1 MLMDVLFGAYRQRV
15 LAVLLLN
22 PDADYHV
29 RELARLTGTSA
40 GTLHRELSRLAE
52 AGLLLRREQG
62 NQVRYQA
69 NRDCPVFSELA
80 GLLRKTV
87 GMAGVIAEALAAHP
101 IEIALIFG
109 SIARGEETALS
120 DIDLLLIGEIGFA
133 DAVRALHPLQ
143 EKLQREINPVVY
155 RADEFVQKVRAG
167 DRFAN
172 EILVKPKLF
181 VKGSADDLGKLAG
194 YPQAAAF

>member
-69 NRDCPVFSELA
+69 NRDCPIFSELA

-87 GMAGVIAEALAAHP
+87 GMAGVIAEALATHP
-101 IEIALIFG
+101 VEIALIFG

-133 DAVRALHPLQ
+133 DAVRSLHPLQ

-194 YPQAAAF
+194 YPQAAAL